1 LILLRELKRCGV
13 FWRKYAVELGW
24 GAILLRYLRASSN
37 QDWDAFDRE
46 ANDAFGGFE
55 MRRRIFRHDPAVW
68 GARGLGP
75 WLLLS
80 LGVVAAGIVL
90 AIQLDKPA
98 PSVPKKNP
106 IVAQAPKTQP
116 PAPQS
121 DFAREAAMSPQAL
134 MGRWEPLVA
143 EASKRIRV
151 PAEWIRAV
159 IRMESGGRTMMAEN
173 LPIASDMG
181 AMGIMQVLPQ
191 TYADMRLQYGL
202 GADPY
207 DPHDNVIAGTAYLKW
222 LYGKYG
228 NPGMFAA
235 YNDGPGNLDA
245 FLTQGRDLPD
255 ETHNYVNGISKIL
268 GQPSAQFARLTN
280 VQFTRPDG
288 TPIEIDTRSVSAVR
302 APFPGE
308 YAPAVLSVLS
318 VGKTRQGVR
327 EDVAAVTATLR
338 AHGVKI

>member
-1 LILLRELKRCGV
+1 
-13 FWRKYAVELGW
+13 
-24 GAILLRYLRASSN
+24 
-37 QDWDAFDRE
+37 
-46 ANDAFGGFE
+46 

-68 GARGLGP
+68 GARGLGRGR

-80 LGVVAAGIVL
+80 SGVVAAGIGL
-90 AIQLDKPA
+90 AIQLDSPA
-98 PSVPKKNP
+98 PSVPKKTP
-106 IVAQAPKTQP
+106 IIAQAPKAEP

-121 DFAREAAMSPQAL
+121 DFARETAMSPEAL
-134 MGRWEPLVA
+134 MTRWEPLVG
-143 EASKRIRV
+143 EASKRIHV
-151 PAEWIRAV
+151 PQEWIRAV
-159 IRMESGGRTMMAEN
+159 IRMESGGRTLMGEN
-173 LPIASDMG
+173 LPITSDMG

-255 ETHNYVNGISKIL
+255 ETHSYVNGISKML
-268 GQPSAQFARLTN
+268 GQPANQLARLTT
-280 VQFTRPDG
+280 VRFTRPDG

-302 APFPGE
+302 AAFPGE
-308 YAPAVLSVLS
+308 YAPGVLSVLS
-318 VGKTRQGVR
+318 MGKTKQGVR

-338 AHGVKI
+338 AHGAKL

>member
-1 LILLRELKRCGV
+1 
-13 FWRKYAVELGW
+13 
-24 GAILLRYLRASSN
+24 
-37 QDWDAFDRE
+37 
-46 ANDAFGGFE
+46 
-55 MRRRIFRHDPAVW
+55 
-68 GARGLGP
+68 
-75 WLLLS
+75 
-80 LGVVAAGIVL
+80 VAAGIGL
-90 AIQLDKPA
+90 AIQLDSPA
-98 PSVPKKNP
+98 PSVPKKTP
-106 IVAQAPKTQP
+106 IIAQAPKAEP

-121 DFAREAAMSPQAL
+121 DFARETAMSPEAL
-134 MGRWEPLVA
+134 MTRWEPLVG
-143 EASKRIRV
+143 EASKRIHV
-151 PAEWIRAV
+151 PQEWIRAV
-159 IRMESGGRTMMAEN
+159 IRMESGGRTLMGEN
-173 LPIASDMG
+173 LPITSDMG

-255 ETHNYVNGISKIL
+255 ETHSYVNGISKML
-268 GQPSAQFARLTN
+268 GQPANQLARLTT
-280 VQFTRPDG
+280 VRFTRPDG

-302 APFPGE
+302 AAFPGE
-308 YAPAVLSVLS
+308 YAPGVLSVLS
-318 VGKTRQGVR
+318 MGKTKQGVR

-338 AHGVKI
+338 AHGAKL